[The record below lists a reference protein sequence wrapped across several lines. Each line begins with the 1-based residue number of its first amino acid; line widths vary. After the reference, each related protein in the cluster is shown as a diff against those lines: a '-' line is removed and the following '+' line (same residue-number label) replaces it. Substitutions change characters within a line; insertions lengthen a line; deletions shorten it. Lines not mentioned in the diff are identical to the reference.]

1 MTNLVGA
8 IYFTAVVQMFTNFQP
23 TIIIFQGE
31 KPIFLRERASDMYD
45 VWLYTLCKFIAE
57 LPVLLFVPM
66 LQNLM
71 LFWSVG
77 YQPGFGHFFQF
88 YLILVL
94 VVQSACALGYCL
106 SSLFNHET
114 TAVAIAPLFSITL
127 NVLGGYMINLKTLK
141 GPQLA
146 V

>member
-1 MTNLVGA
+1 
-8 IYFTAVVQMFTNFQP
+8 MFTNFQP

-45 VWLYTLCKFIAE
+45 VWLYTLTKFIAE
-57 LPVLLFVPM
+57 LPVLLVVPM

-77 YQPGFGHFFQF
+77 YQHGIGHFFQF
-88 YLILVL
+88 YLVLVL
-94 VVQSACALGYCL
+94 VVQSACGLGYCL

-127 NVLGGYMINLKTLK
+127 NVLGGYMINLNTLK